1 MVRGL
6 LADLDDAPEEGVLV
20 GRVGAVPLD
29 DGVDPAV
36 LGEIHCCCRRD
47 RGPGRYGCRFIR
59 RKFVWALLCSLFA
72 LAVIAAQAQMFY
84 VGFKNCLTVD
94 IGLNLMKV

>member
-1 MVRGL
+1 MRGL

-20 GRVGAVPLD
+20 GRVGAVAFD

-36 LGEIHCCCRRD
+36 LGEVHWLRERL
-47 RGPGRYGCRFIR
+47 RGRGDMGVGFIR

-72 LAVIAAQAQMFY
+72 LAVIAAQAQMF
-84 VGFKNCLTVD
+84 
-94 IGLNLMKV
+94 